1 MKLITFITEESTEKS
16 MKSMDESKN
25 EWRNQENN
33 SLKFELKLGELSM
46 RKKPAGIYRGDL

>member
-1 MKLITFITEESTEKS
+1 M
-16 MKSMDESKN
+16 
-25 EWRNQENN
+25 NQENN